1 MTTIIDALVPAI
13 QDRLAGTGQ
22 QLSPED
28 LQKIEDFWQNNLPH
42 KDEPSNLRP
51 LWQFRERI
59 DELNIDPAFKPIIET
74 TLVEQF
80 AEEIQRVNKVLSAQQ
95 EKKEQRFQPKQPVKV
110 QSMLDNEQ
118 AAEDPRELK
127 VISKL

>member
-13 QDRLAGTGQ
+13 QYRLANTDQ
-22 QLSPED
+22 RLSPED
-28 LQKIEDFWQNNLPH
+28 LQKIEDFWRDNLSCEN
-42 KDEPSNLRP
+42 EPSNLRP

-59 DELNIDPAFKPIIET
+59 DELNVDPAFKPIIET

-80 AEEIQRVNKVLSAQQ
+80 VEEIQRVNKALSSQQ
-95 EKKEQRFQPKQPVKV
+95 EKKEQRLQPKQPAKV

-118 AAEDPRELK
+118 AAEDTRELK